1 MKTLMRYLRF
11 KIPFA
16 GLIGMIEYDIPIHQR
31 KPLTIR
37 IVIRTAVSFKPPLI
51 HEWAMNILQMGFGRV
66 ALPDRLDVEID
77 HDIPFLRKIEDFSSR
92 RFVRP

>member
-1 MKTLMRYLRF
+1 
-11 KIPFA
+11 
-16 GLIGMIEYDIPIHQR
+16 
-31 KPLTIR
+31 
-37 IVIRTAVSFKPPLI
+37 
-51 HEWAMNILQMGFGRV
+51 MNILQMGFGRV

>member
-1 MKTLMRYLRF
+1 MTSPSIRETAYHTDRYTYGCILQ
-11 KIPFA
+11 A
-16 GLIGMIEYDIPIHQR
+16 
-31 KPLTIR
+31 
-37 IVIRTAVSFKPPLI
+37 PLI